1 VAQKLISRY
10 IEKGHARRVSATP
23 RKGLGT
29 KSGADARMESPV
41 SPPRRLPPA
50 FGRLKASLRAGVVA
64 ATLGATGLAP
74 AVAGAQDIKG
84 LIRDTEIEEILRG
97 YADPVF
103 SAAGLNPADV
113 TIHLVADKSLNAGA
127 GAGQQMFFNTGLIQ
141 ETETPNQLIGVIAH
155 ETGHIAGGH
164 IVRSGEMNRA
174 GMRPFLLSM
183 GLGLLAVAAGAPDA
197 GAALMVSSGQFGTL
211 GALGYSREQEGRAD
225 QAAITY
231 LERASISSVGLVQ
244 FFDNFR
250 YNEVFSEARRF
261 PFFQSHPISSERIEL
276 LRRRAEEQ
284 KSFAVADSEERMEQH
299 RLVKAKID
307 AFMNPPTQ
315 TFIKYKEDDPTYTA
329 RYARAIAHYRA
340 GHTDLA
346 LKAIESL
353 IAEQPD
359 NPYLQ
364 ELKGQV
370 LFEAGKSPESE
381 PPLRRAVELKPEAP
395 LLRVLLAQSLLAQ
408 EDQGRAEEAMTH
420 LHKALALERD
430 NTFAWKLMAQAH
442 DARSEP
448 GLARLATAEEYFA
461 VGDATQAKVFAMR
474 ARELLT
480 RNSPEW
486 RRATDIVLVSR
497 PTPDDL
503 RALAQERPMAEP
515 LS

>member
-1 VAQKLISRY
+1 
-10 IEKGHARRVSATP
+10 
-23 RKGLGT
+23 
-29 KSGADARMESPV
+29 MESPV
-41 SPPRRLPPA
+41 SRDHRAFPLAPARLRA
-50 FGRLKASLRAGVVA
+50 ALRAGVMA
-64 ATLGATGLAP
+64 ATLGATALLP
-74 AVAGAQDIKG
+74 AAAGAQEIRG

-103 SAAGLNPADV
+103 AAAGLNPSDV
-113 TIHLVADKSLNAGA
+113 TINLVADKSLNAGA
-127 GAGQQMFFNTGLIQ
+127 AAGQQMFFNTGLIQ

-164 IVRSGEMNRA
+164 TVRSGEMSRA

-183 GLGLLAVAAGAPDA
+183 GLGLLAMAAGAPDA
-197 GAALMVSSGQFGTL
+197 GAALMVSSSQFGTL

-225 QAAITY
+225 QAAVTY

-284 KSFAVADSEERMEQH
+284 KSFAVADSEERLAQH
-299 RLVKAKID
+299 RLIKAKID
-307 AFMNPPTQ
+307 AFMNAPTQ
-315 TFIKYKEDDPTYTA
+315 TFIKYKEDDPSFPA
-329 RYARAIAHYRA
+329 RYARAIGHYRA
-340 GHTDLA
+340 GHTDIA
-346 LKAIESL
+346 LRSIDAL
-353 IAEQPD
+353 IAELPD

-370 LFEAGKSPESE
+370 LFEAGRAADSE
-381 PPLRRAVELKPEAP
+381 PALRRAVEIKPEAP

-408 EDQGRAEEAMTH
+408 DDKTRTEEAMTH
-420 LHKALALERD
+420 LHKALTLEKD

-442 DARSEP
+442 DARNEP

-461 VGDATQAKVFAMR
+461 VGDPTQAKVFAMR

-503 RALAQERPMAEP
+503 RALAQERPPAGP